1 MTIPD
6 SHESASD
13 ETGRP
18 AETSDPS
25 VAQEGWAVD
34 GFLYDAFISYSRR
47 DLDASDKIEPDLE
60 SFPLPRE
67 IRKRLGRR
75 NLNVFRDISD
85 MTGNRWRFPS
95 AAMNRGWRWRT
106 ATWPRSGI

>member
-1 MTIPD
+1 MWRRKGGPSTAFYMT
-6 SHESASD
+6 
-13 ETGRP
+13 
-18 AETSDPS
+18 PS
-25 VAQEGWAVD
+25 LATR
-34 GFLYDAFISYSRR
+34 DA
-47 DLDASDKIEPDLE
+47 DLDASGKIEPDLE

-95 AAMNRGWRWRT
+95 RQAMNRGWRWRT
-106 ATWPRSGI
+106 AT